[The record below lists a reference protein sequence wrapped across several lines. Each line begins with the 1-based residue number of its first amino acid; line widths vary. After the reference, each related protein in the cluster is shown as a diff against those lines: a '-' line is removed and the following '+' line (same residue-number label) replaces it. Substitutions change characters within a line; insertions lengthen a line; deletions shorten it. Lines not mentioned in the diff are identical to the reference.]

1 MLRRRTVAGTR
12 GPGLASTMART
23 AVIAGTA
30 TAASGAV
37 ASKQQQK
44 MQAAANQQAQQQSVA
59 QMQQQLNELQA
70 QQVQAHVPAAAPAAV
85 AAAGGDLVAQL
96 VQLGQLKESG
106 ILSDE
111 EFNVAKSKLLG
122 Q

>member
-1 MLRRRTVAGTR
+1 MLRRRSVAGTR
-12 GPGLASTMART
+12 GPGLVNTMART

-37 ASKQQQK
+37 AGKQQQM

-59 QMQQQLNELQA
+59 QLQQQVNEMQTQQIQA
-70 QQVQAHVPAAAPAAV
+70 QLPAQP
-85 AAAGGDLVAQL
+85 AAGGDLVTQL
-96 VQLGQLKESG
+96 AQLGQLRESG
-106 ILSDE
+106 ILNDE
-111 EFNVAKSKLLG
+111 EFNAAKAKLLA